1 VKRLEPPAQW
11 LEHMRAALQLA
22 TDASAPRG
30 ENPRVGCVIVDD
42 SGHVVGTGFHLGAG
56 TAHAEVVALAVAGEQ
71 AKGATAFVTLEP
83 CRHFGRTG
91 PCTQALIDAGVSRVV
106 IAMLDPTEQA
116 GGGSAE
122 LEAAGIEVFNGVLES
137 ESNAI
142 NAEWVFANRTRRPF
156 VIAKAAMSLDGRVAG
171 PGGSPLAITGPDSLK
186 FAHARRAEV
195 QAIIVGTGT
204 VLADDPE
211 LSIRHGAAI
220 AGEPPLR
227 VVVGGRAVPLNA
239 RIRNDAAPTWI
250 AGAMSPQAVLTEL
263 FSRGVRS
270 VLMEGGPHLLQSF
283 VDADLVD
290 RFLWFIA
297 PILIGEGPTALKAME
312 GAVGVNVQ
320 SVLMLGEDMC
330 ITAEP
335 RRSSA

>member
-1 VKRLEPPAQW
+1 MNHFEPPAQW
-11 LEHMRAALQLA
+11 LAHMRSALLLA
-22 TDASAPRG
+22 TDPSAPRG

-71 AKGATAFVTLEP
+71 AQGATAFVTVEP
-83 CRHFGRTG
+83 CRHSGRTG
-91 PCTQALIDAGVSRVV
+91 PCTQALIEAGVSRVV

-122 LEAAGIEVFNGVLES
+122 LEAAGIEVFNGVLEA
-137 ESNAI
+137 ESSAI
-142 NAEWVFANRTRRPF
+142 NAEWVFAYRTGRPF
-156 VIAKAAMSLDGRVAG
+156 VIAKTAMSLDGRVAG
-171 PGGSPLAITGPDSLK
+171 PGGSPLAISGPDSLK
-186 FAHARRAEV
+186 FAHACRSEV
-195 QAIIVGTGT
+195 QAILVGTGT

-211 LSIRHGAAI
+211 LSIRHGATI

-227 VVVGGRAVPLNA
+227 VVVGGRSVPPNA

-270 VLMEGGPHLLQSF
+270 VLIEGGPHLLQSF

-297 PILIGEGPTALKAME
+297 PILIGEGPTALNAME

-320 SVLMLGEDMC
+320 SVRMLGEDMC

-335 RRSSA
+335 RRPST